1 MHQASH
7 RHCQIASAANRLPFQ
22 KRPIVQALSIVI
34 CGLALFAAQPSSA
47 VAQTQPAQ
55 STQNLRQ
62 KYIIPAGPL
71 APALRGLA
79 SSANILLTFT
89 EAQTNGKTTQGL
101 NGEYIPLDAIKHLL
115 VGTGLTAVP
124 LQNGGYILRTMQAGQ
139 IDSSDATLLP
149 QISVQATHQGAL
161 TPAYAGGQVAR
172 GGSLGMLGNTDIM
185 DTPFN
190 QTSYTADL
198 IENQQAS
205 TVGEL
210 LRQNDPSV
218 RSIGESTQSIQV
230 RGFDLGESGFLS
242 LNGLPGIVAQYISA
256 TEFVERVEVLKGPNA
271 ALNGMS
277 PTGGVGG
284 NINVVTKRAG
294 DKPLTRLTT
303 SYAEKSRIGVHADVG
318 RRFGENNEWGVR
330 FNGAWSD
337 GDTARNNQK
346 VTSKLGA
353 LALDYRGADLRASLD
368 VVRQDV
374 KKTGARGELVYF
386 SDASGVP
393 RAPNGK
399 SNFDVPWSVMD
410 NQSETVATRVEYDF
424 SRDLTGYAAIGK
436 SNSKLNGFAP
446 RSINLTSAAG
456 DYNFGIFDTIF
467 DMETV
472 SAEAG
477 LRGGF
482 VTGSV
487 KHKWAFNVS
496 QLSRKFNR
504 GFGNTGVTGSS
515 NIYAPNPGV
524 AEPPRVSNLRAGK
537 VNDLD
542 LDSIGLTD
550 TMSFLEEKFLL
561 TVGARHQR
569 IENLNFNP
577 ATDAQISGYKKSAV
591 TPIIAIVFKPADHV
605 SIYGNY
611 VEGLTPGDIAASPAS
626 NEGAAL
632 APYVSKQREVGV
644 KYDFGSFAT
653 TVSVFEITKPNAGIG
668 PSNVFEVNG
677 EQRNRGL
684 ELNAFGEISRG
695 IRLLGG
701 VTYIDAKLSRTS
713 DGADEG
719 NRAVGVSKIGVNVGG
734 EWDISGVPGLTL
746 TGLVIH
752 TGDAYANTGN
762 TLRTPSWT
770 RTDLGARYLTRAGQY
785 PVTLRAGLE
794 NAFDRSYWSL
804 NGPFGA
810 AELARPRTFRLSM
823 TVDF

>member
-1 MHQASH
+1 MSQHFPPHGVYGNHNASPNLH
-7 RHCQIASAANRLPFQ
+7 PAAKAVRAVLVGCLIAVPITTVLAVSEAHAQQSVVRSFVIAPSALGT
-22 KRPIVQALSIVI
+22 ALSN
-34 CGLALFAAQPSSA
+34 FAAAADITLSFDANQTRGKQSA
-47 VAQTQPAQ
+47 GLTGQYSVEAG
-55 STQNLRQ
+55 LR
-62 KYIIPAGPL
+62 A
-71 APALRGLA
+71 
-79 SSANILLTFT
+79 
-89 EAQTNGKTTQGL
+89 
-101 NGEYIPLDAIKHLL
+101 LL
-115 VGTGLTAVP
+115 VGSGLQAVH
-124 LQNGGYILRTMQAGQ
+124 LQNGNYVLRESVEGQSVVDDTVLPAVTVAAKQIGDLPTAYI
-139 IDSSDATLLP
+139 
-149 QISVQATHQGAL
+149 
-161 TPAYAGGQVAR
+161 GGQVAR
-172 GGSLGMLGNTDIM
+172 GGSLGMLGNTDFM

-190 QTSYTADL
+190 QTSYTSAL

-230 RGFDLGESGFLS
+230 RGFDLGESGFLT

-256 TEFVERVEVLKGPNA
+256 TEFIERVEVLKGPNA

-284 NINVVTKRAG
+284 SINVVTKRAG
-294 DKPLTRLTT
+294 DKPLTRLTA
-303 SYAEKSRIGVHADVG
+303 SYAEKSRLGIHADVG
-318 RRFGENNEWGVR
+318 RRFGENKEWGVR

-337 GDTARNNQK
+337 GNTARKNQE
-346 VTSKLGA
+346 VTSKLGT
-353 LALDYRGADLRASLD
+353 LGLDYRGANLRASLD
-368 VVRQDV
+368 VIRQDV

-424 SRDLTGYAAIGK
+424 SKDLTGYVAVGK

-446 RSINLTSAAG
+446 RAIALTNAAG
-456 DYNFGIFDTIF
+456 DYSFGIFDTIF

-477 LRGGF
+477 LRGNF
-482 VTGSV
+482 ETGLI
-487 KHKWAFNVS
+487 KHKWALNVS

-504 GFGNTGVTGSS
+504 GFGDTGVTGGS
-515 NIYAPNPGV
+515 NIYSPNPGV
-524 AEPPRVSNLRAGK
+524 AEPSRIANLRAGK

-542 LDSIGLTD
+542 LDSVGITD
-550 TMSFLEEKFLL
+550 TMSFLGDKLLL

-569 IENLNFNP
+569 IESTNFNP
-577 ATDAQISGYKKSAV
+577 VTDAQTDSYQKSAT
-591 TPIIAIVFKPADHV
+591 TPIVAIVFKPTERV
-605 SIYGNY
+605 SVYGNY
-611 VEGLTPGDIAASPAS
+611 VEGLTPGDVAGSPAS

-644 KYDFGSFAT
+644 KYDFGPFAAT
-653 TVSVFEITKPNAGIG
+653 LSAFEITKPSAGIG
-668 PSNVFEVNG
+668 PSNIFEVNG

-684 ELNAFGEISRG
+684 EINVFGEVVRG
-695 IRLLGG
+695 FRLLGG
-701 VTYIDAKLSRTS
+701 VTYIDAKLSKTS
-713 DGADEG
+713 DGINEG
-719 NRAVGVSKIGVNVGG
+719 NRAVGVSKIGANIGG
-734 EWDISGVPGLTL
+734 EWDIAGIPGLTL

-752 TGDAYANTGN
+752 TGDAYANATN

-770 RTDLGARYLTRAGQY
+770 RTDLGARYITKAGQY

-794 NAFDRSYWSL
+794 NAFDRGYWSL